1 MLEYEIVII
10 GGGPAGATAAK
21 YLSRAGIK
29 TLLVQRNMSFKKP
42 CGGGIRLDAF
52 SEFEIDTGIIR
63 KYVDTIALVH
73 KDDRVEVDISQTPIG
88 IVDRQSFDAMLRQD
102 AQDAGTTLL
111 EAVFVSLEH
120 FEDHVV
126 STIKVDEE
134 YIKVRS
140 SYLIG
145 ADGVNSKVR
154 KIVNGDRVSSSMTHY
169 ADITTKEYGVCEFH
183 FGSEVAERLYAWV
196 FPHAEGS
203 NIGTLAESDQSYLN
217 RLIENLDIDEDI
229 KALGYRIPHYHNT
242 LFYKDRVFF
251 VGDSASQ
258 VLPFTYEGI
267 YYAMSSAKIL
277 ADVIINDED
286 PKSYEKRWSE
296 KYKNKF
302 TALLIL
308 QKIFL
313 RNDFMISLM
322 MRLYHKR
329 YIQEQMVRLW
339 LGKREVKIGIKFFFN
354 VFKQLIT
361 R

>member
-1 MLEYEIVII
+1 MEQYDIVII
-10 GGGPAGATAAK
+10 GGGPAGAIAAK
-21 YLSRAGIK
+21 YLSRAGVK
-29 TLLVQRNMSFKKP
+29 SLLVQRNMSFKKP

-52 SEFEIDTGIIR
+52 SEFEIDTGIIQ

-88 IVDRQSFDAMLRQD
+88 IVDRVAFDSQLRQD
-102 AQDAGTTLL
+102 AKDAGATLL
-111 EAVFVSLEH
+111 EATFVTLEH
-120 FEDHVV
+120 FEEHFV
-126 STIKVDEE
+126 STIKVGDE
-134 YIKVRS
+134 YRKIS
-140 SYLIG
+140 SKYLIG

-154 KIVNGDRVSSSMTHY
+154 KIVNGDRVSSTMTHY

-183 FGSEVAERLYAWV
+183 FGSEVAERLYAWA
-196 FPHAEGS
+196 FPHAGGS
-203 NIGTLAESDQSYLN
+203 NIGTLGENSGCMYHLKQ
-217 RLIENLDIDEDI
+217 NLDIHEDT
-229 KALGYRIPHYHNT
+229 KELGYRIPHYHNM
-242 LFYKDRVFF
+242 LFYKDCVFF

-277 ADVIINDED
+277 ADVIIHDED
-286 PKSYEKRWSE
+286 PQIYEKRWNE

-322 MRLYHKR
+322 MRLYRKR
-329 YIQEQMVRLW
+329 YIQEQMVRFW
-339 LGKREVKIGIKFFFN
+339 LGKREVKIGFKFFFN
-354 VFKQLIT
+354 VFKQLVT